1 VSSSRG
7 AIEEIAAKTIPR
19 DYRHI
24 DTRTAR
30 IILFEGGDRLLPT
43 FPAKLSA
50 RAKQDLEHM
59 GVEVRLNAMVT
70 GVTREGVY
78 LGQQFIPVR
87 NVIWAAGVRASSL
100 GRTLGVPLDRA
111 GRVIVGPDL
120 TVPGH
125 PEVFV
130 TGDLAAARS
139 ANTGE
144 AVPGVAQGA
153 LQMGHY
159 AGSTIAR
166 EMTSPASSPAS
177 PPARP
182 PFSYHDKG
190 EMAVI
195 GKARAVARIGR
206 FQLGGFLAWLVWAG
220 VHILFL
226 IGFRNRVQVML
237 SWFWNWILNAR
248 DARLITG
255 DAEPGALP
263 DGTRDV
269 SPG

>member
-1 VSSSRG
+1 
-7 AIEEIAAKTIPR
+7 
-19 DYRHI
+19 
-24 DTRTAR
+24 
-30 IILFEGGDRLLPT
+30 
-43 FPAKLSA
+43 
-50 RAKQDLEHM
+50 
-59 GVEVRLNAMVT
+59 VEVRLNAMVT
-70 GVTREGVY
+70 GVTRDGVY
-78 LGQQFIPVR
+78 LGPQFIPVR
-87 NVIWAAGVRASSL
+87 NVIWAAGVRASGL

-144 AVPGVAQGA
+144 PVPGVAQGA

-159 AGSTIAR
+159 AGSAIAR
-166 EMTSPASSPAS
+166 EMASAAS
-177 PPARP
+177 PPVRP

-226 IGFRNRVQVML
+226 IGFRNRLQVML

-255 DAEPGALP
+255 DAEASALP
-263 DGTRDV
+263 TGEREAKE
-269 SPG
+269 P